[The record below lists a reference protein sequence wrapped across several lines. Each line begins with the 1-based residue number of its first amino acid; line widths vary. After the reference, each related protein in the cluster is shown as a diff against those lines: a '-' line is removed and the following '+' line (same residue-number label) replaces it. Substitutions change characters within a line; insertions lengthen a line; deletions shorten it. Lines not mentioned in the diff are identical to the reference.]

1 MNHKKKE
8 AWKIIV
14 GIVSI
19 LYIIF
24 MWVKKDIVGIYNT
37 MPQEQI
43 IPLITTTVLVTLAK
57 IIVLAVIIFFVKWV
71 VKPIHFTIMT
81 ELSFILVVITKNLCY
96 TQIIL
101 K

>member
-1 MNHKKKE
+1 MNTKKKE
-8 AWKIIV
+8 PWKIIV

-43 IPLITTTVLVTLAK
+43 LPLITTTVLVTLAK
-57 IIVLAVIIFFVKWV
+57 VVVLAVIIFFVKWV
-71 VKPIHFTIMT
+71 
-81 ELSFILVVITKNLCY
+81 LSKIKN
-96 TQIIL
+96 
-101 K
+101 KND